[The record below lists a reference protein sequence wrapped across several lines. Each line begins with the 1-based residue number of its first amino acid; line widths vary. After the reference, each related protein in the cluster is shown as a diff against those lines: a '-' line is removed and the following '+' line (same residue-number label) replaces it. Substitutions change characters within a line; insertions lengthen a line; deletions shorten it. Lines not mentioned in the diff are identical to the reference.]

1 MPVIPCILANPDADD
16 PIDDDEVSHK
26 HCNRIPLS
34 YICTYIHLTC
44 HQESGK
50 SDFWKKLEMCCVF
63 DWLIVDNQKS
73 GKSDF

>member
-1 MPVIPCILANPDADD
+1 MSVIPSILANPDADD

-26 HCNRIPLS
+26 HCNRIPLT

-50 SDFWKKLEMCCVF
+50 SGF
-63 DWLIVDNQKS
+63 
-73 GKSDF
+73 